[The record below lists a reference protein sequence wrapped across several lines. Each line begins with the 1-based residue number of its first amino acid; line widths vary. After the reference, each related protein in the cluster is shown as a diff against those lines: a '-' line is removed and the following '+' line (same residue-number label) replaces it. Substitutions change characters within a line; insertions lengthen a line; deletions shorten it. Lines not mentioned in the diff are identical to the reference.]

1 MTTQT
6 IELQEL
12 NLPRGGRI
20 PEWADPDT
28 FISPDTPPFPDAM
41 HQEPSISDTMTTLR
55 RHLRGRP
62 DWETTLISGNSFLY
76 YNRDNLNDRYSPDC
90 YVAFDVDIDT
100 IWPRNGYMVWS
111 AGKPP
116 DFALEIASKS
126 TGHRDTV
133 LKRRDYAR
141 IGIREYWRFDATGG
155 DYHDAPLGGDRLV
168 NGEYQP
174 LPTQTEP
181 DGSIWGYSEVMDLWL
196 VWDSGY
202 LLFWNPS
209 AREFL
214 RNIDAAEDDR
224 QAAEDA
230 LAETQETLAGTQ
242 EALAGTRE
250 ALAGTQ
256 EALAGTQQRLEA
268 SRSAKERA
276 LAELEAAQETIRR
289 LREQSDESGPDSGG

>member
-1 MTTQT
+1 MTTKT
-6 IELQEL
+6 IELQDL
-12 NLPRGGRI
+12 GLPRGGRI

-76 YNRDNLNDRYSPDC
+76 YDRDNLNNRYSPDC
-90 YVAFDVDIDT
+90 YVAFNVDIDT

-126 TGHRDTV
+126 TGRRDTV
-133 LKRRDYAR
+133 LKRRDYAH

-155 DYHDAPLGGDRLV
+155 EYHDAPLGGDRLV
-168 NGEYQP
+168 NEEYQP
-174 LPTQTEP
+174 LPTRTEP

-202 LLFWNPS
+202 LLFWNHG

-214 RNIDAAEDDR
+214 RNIDAADDDR

-230 LAETQETLAGTQ
+230 LTETQDALTETQ
-242 EALAGTRE
+242 DALA
-250 ALAGTQ
+250 A
-256 EALAGTQQRLEA
+256 TQQRLEA
-268 SRSAKERA
+268 SRSAKENA
-276 LAELEAAQETIRR
+276 LAALEAAEETIRR
-289 LREQSDESGPDSGG
+289 LREQLDERGPDSGG

>member
-1 MTTQT
+1 MTTET
-6 IELQEL
+6 IKLQDL
-12 NLPRGGRI
+12 GLPRGGRI

-41 HQEPSISDTMTTLR
+41 HQEPSISDAMTTLR

-62 DWETTLISGNSFLY
+62 DWNTTLISGNSFLY
-76 YNRDNLNDRYSPDC
+76 YDRDNLNNRYSPDC
-90 YVAFDVDIDT
+90 YVAFNVDIDT

-155 DYHDAPLGGDRLV
+155 EYHDAPLGGDRLV
-168 NGEYQP
+168 NGEYEP

-181 DGSIWGYSEVMDLWL
+181 DGSIWGYSEVMNLWL
-196 VWDSGY
+196 CWDSGY
-202 LLFWNPS
+202 LLFWDPG

-214 RNIDAAEDDR
+214 RNIDAADDDR
-224 QAAEDA
+224 QAAEAA
-230 LAETQETLAGTQ
+230 LAE
-242 EALAGTRE
+242 
-250 ALAGTQ
+250 TQ

-289 LREQSDESGPDSGG
+289 LREQLDESGPDSGG